1 MPHITPMTTAL
12 SLYLDALRFAAAF
25 TVFVSHYATG
35 RYGGGLF
42 WQVVPYA
49 RIAVLVFFV
58 LSGFVIAWVSET
70 RERTVEEYC
79 LSRFT
84 RLYSV
89 ILPAFA
95 ATAAVD
101 GLAALLNPGLSP
113 LSGQSWMHR
122 LSDYVLSALFL
133 GANWTLLIQPGS
145 NIPFWSLN
153 YEAWYYALFAAAVFL
168 RGRGRVLTLVV
179 AAMVAGQ
186 KVLVLF
192 PVWLMGVAAWRWRT
206 TMPSRW
212 SMPLIFGTAV
222 GLIALGAP
230 GAQHI
235 FRQAATPWLPPFYSA
250 LDYIAGALAALALAA
265 LANASLPLPGPAAQ
279 RLVRDLAGTA
289 FGLYLLQY
297 PLLRFFSSVIPG
309 PPDRALH
316 RLCVFGLALGGSL
329 VLAYPIERRKAV
341 LKRGLRSGLDLMR
354 RRSCRA
360 VPERQGFS

>member
-1 MPHITPMTTAL
+1 
-12 SLYLDALRFAAAF
+12 
-25 TVFVSHYATG
+25 
-35 RYGGGLF
+35 
-42 WQVVPYA
+42 
-49 RIAVLVFFV
+49 
-58 LSGFVIAWVSET
+58 
-70 RERTVEEYC
+70 
-79 LSRFT
+79 
-84 RLYSV
+84 
-89 ILPAFA
+89 
-95 ATAAVD
+95 
-101 GLAALLNPGLSP
+101 
-113 LSGQSWMHR
+113 
-122 LSDYVLSALFL
+122 
-133 GANWTLLIQPGS
+133 
-145 NIPFWSLN
+145 
-153 YEAWYYALFAAAVFL
+153 
-168 RGRGRVLTLVV
+168 VLTVVV
-179 AAMVAGQ
+179 AAMVAGP
-186 KVLVLF
+186 KILVLF
-192 PVWLMGVAAWRWRT
+192 PVWLMGVAAWWWRT

-230 GAQHI
+230 GGQHI
-235 FRQAATPWLPPFYSA
+235 FRRAATPWLPPFYSA
-250 LDYIAGALAALALAA
+250 LDYIAGTLAALALAA

-289 FGLYLLQY
+289 FGLYLLHY